1 VISAVVEKSGRDEE
15 PIGMRFGRAVFGLA
29 LLAAAYLAVLIY
41 MDQRNRLFDHLL
53 EVGTF
58 VPVLV
63 LVSLVAFSLRYL
75 RWKWLLGRHGF
86 EMPWLAGLLSY
97 LAGFALTVSPGRVGE
112 LIRIRYFARLSVPA
126 EPVVA
131 CFIFE
136 RSCDLIVI
144 LLLASLI
151 GTAWLALWQ
160 AALFVAVAMALVAA
174 VVAIS
179 VKTSL
184 WRRIAAWLRRGGWK
198 RMARPVRVFGA
209 GIARTTMFLHPV
221 DLVGAFSA
229 GLAIWG
235 LQASGFVYLTTG
247 LGLALPL
254 GGALAT
260 YPLAALIGTAS
271 MLPGGIG
278 STETAATVILTQL
291 GAPLHTAV
299 LAVVAMRLCTHWL
312 AILLGLLSAAF
323 LEFVRRE
330 AIV

>member
-1 VISAVVEKSGRDEE
+1 
-15 PIGMRFGRAVFGLA
+15 MRFGRAVFGLA

-41 MDQRNRLFDHLL
+41 MDQRNRLFDHLR

-63 LVSLVAFSLRYL
+63 VMSLVAFSLRYL

-160 AALFVAVAMALVAA
+160 ATLFVAVAMALVAA

-179 VKTSL
+179 VKTRF

-198 RMARPVRVFGA
+198 RAARAVRVFGA
-209 GIARTTMFLHPV
+209 GIARTTMFLHPI
-221 DLVGAFSA
+221 DLVGAFAA

-260 YPLAALIGTAS
+260 YPLAALIGAAS

-291 GAPLHTAV
+291 GTPLHTAV

-312 AILLGLLSAAF
+312 AILLGLLSAAY

>member
-1 VISAVVEKSGRDEE
+1 LRLSFSLQSGRDEE
-15 PIGMRFGRAVFGLA
+15 PTGMRFGRAVFALA
-29 LLAAAYLAVLIY
+29 LLAAAYLAALIY
-41 MDQRNRLFDHLL
+41 VDQRSRLFDHLQ
-53 EVGTF
+53 EIGRF

-63 LVSLVAFSLRYL
+63 LMSFSAFSLRYL
-75 RWKWLLGRHGF
+75 RWKWLLDRHGF
-86 EMPWLAGLLSY
+86 EMPWLNGFLSY

-160 AALFVAVAMALVAA
+160 AALFVAVAIAAVAA
-174 VVAIS
+174 AVAIS
-179 VKTSL
+179 IKTSL
-184 WRRIAAWLRRGGWK
+184 WRRTAAWLRRGRWN
-198 RMARPVRVFGA
+198 RTARAVRVLGK

-221 DLVGAFSA
+221 DLIGALLA
-229 GLAIWG
+229 GLVIWG

-260 YPLAALIGTAS
+260 YPLAALIGAAS

-278 STETAATVILTQL
+278 STEAAATVILTQL

-312 AILLGLLSAAF
+312 AIGLGLASAAL

>member
-1 VISAVVEKSGRDEE
+1 
-15 PIGMRFGRAVFGLA
+15 

-41 MDQRNRLFDHLL
+41 VDQRNRLFDHLL
-53 EVGTF
+53 EIKRF

-63 LVSLVAFSLRYL
+63 LMSLIAFSLRYL
-75 RWKWLLGRHGF
+75 RWKWLLDRHGF
-86 EMPWLAGLLSY
+86 EIPWFSGLLSY

-126 EPVVA
+126 EPIVA

-136 RSCDLIVI
+136 RSCDLVVI

-151 GTAWLALWQ
+151 GAAWLALWQ
-160 AALFVAVAMALVAA
+160 AALFVAAVMTLVGAG
-174 VVAIS
+174 VAIS
-179 VKTSL
+179 IKTSL
-184 WRRIAAWLRRGGWK
+184 WRRIAAWLRRRRWN
-198 RMARPVRVFGA
+198 RTARAVRVFGN
-209 GIARTTMFLHPV
+209 GIARTTMFLHPI
-221 DLVGAFSA
+221 DLVGALSA

-235 LQASGFVYLTTG
+235 LQASGFVYLTSG

-278 STETAATVILTQL
+278 STEAAATVILTQL

-312 AILLGLLSAAF
+312 SILLGLLSAGF